1 MSFLNKNGN
10 YQIQV
15 VHILEN
21 LAQMVES
28 VMLQRF
34 ITHGQDTKM
43 NLFGELLGLLKPLEV
58 LLIWLEVNIVII
70 CYSLIHK
77 ICDTF

>member
-1 MSFLNKNGN
+1 MSFLIKNAN
-10 YQIQV
+10 YRIQV

-21 LAQMVES
+21 LVQMVES

-43 NLFGELLGLLKPLEV
+43 NLFGELLGLLKPLET
-58 LLIWLEVNIVII
+58 LLI
-70 CYSLIHK
+70 
-77 ICDTF
+77 